1 MTPRNL
7 GDILR
12 ANAEAEPDATAFVFA
27 GGPVTFADH
36 RTRGERMAAA
46 LAAAGLRRGDRVA
59 VLSRNTREFM
69 EVYAAAELGNVTVAT
84 INFRLAAPEIARVVS
99 DCTPRVLFF
108 ETLYA
113 AHVEALRPLGIVSI
127 FVAIG
132 PGAPNW
138 AVAYEDFI
146 AAGEGRPMPA
156 PASPDDI
163 VHIIYTSGSTGMP
176 KGVMRPHR
184 AEIAVSAHF
193 ATVLGVERDD
203 RMQLMMPV
211 FHVGHRFLQ
220 MGAHWRR
227 ATCFVHAEFD
237 PAAILA
243 GIERERITITHLAP
257 TMVKALLD
265 VPGVEALDLSSLK
278 AIVYSGA
285 PMPVPLLEK
294 GLRIFGP
301 VFLQLYG
308 MSEGSATALQQSEH
322 RTGTAAERGLLTSV
336 GRPAEGVL
344 LRVADGDDRPLSIGE
359 VGEIQTRTPT
369 LLAGYWNNEKA
380 TVETLRGGW
389 YHTGDMGRVDGN
401 GYVYLV
407 DRAKDMIISGGEN
420 IYSRE
425 VEAAID
431 EHPAVE
437 DVAVIGIP
445 DEHWGESVLA
455 LVVTRDPALTAGD
468 IIAHC
473 KTRIASYKKP
483 KTVRFVSELP
493 RLPSGKVNKVA
504 LRAEHSCGPSTP
516 G

>member
-27 GGPVTFADH
+27 DGTVTFAAH
-36 RTRGERMAAA
+36 RMRGERLAAA
-46 LAAAGLRRGDRVA
+46 LGAIGLGRGDRVA
-59 VLSRNTREFM
+59 VLSRNGREFM

-84 INFRLAAPEIARVVS
+84 INFRLAAPEIARVVADS
-99 DCTPRVLFF
+99 TPRVLFF
-108 ETLYA
+108 ETVYA
-113 AHVEALRPLGIVSI
+113 SQVERLRPLGIVER

-132 PGAPNW
+132 RGVPDW
-138 AVAYEDFI
+138 AIPYEDFV
-146 AAGEGRPMPA
+146 ASGEGRPLPA
-156 PASPDDI
+156 PAAPDDI
-163 VHIIYTSGSTGMP
+163 AHLIYTSGSTGMP

-184 AEIAVSAHF
+184 AEIAVSEHF
-193 ATVLGVERDD
+193 ATVLGVERAD

-211 FHVGHRFLQ
+211 FHVGARFLQ
-220 MGAHWRR
+220 MGAHYRR
-227 ATCFVHAEFD
+227 ATCFIHAEFD

-243 GIERERITITHLAP
+243 GIERDRITITHLAP

-265 VPGVEALDLSSLK
+265 VPDVERFDLASLK

-308 MSEGSATALQQSEH
+308 MSEGSATALRQSEH
-322 RTGTAAERGLLTSV
+322 GTGTAADRRLLASV
-336 GRPAEGVL
+336 GRPAAGVV
-344 LRVADGDDRPLSIGE
+344 LRVADSDDRPLGVGE

-369 LLAGYWNNEKA
+369 LLAGYWNNERA
-380 TVETLRGGW
+380 TAETLRGGW
-389 YHTGDMGRVDGN
+389 YHTGDMGRVDED

-473 KTRIASYKKP
+473 KARIASYKKP
-483 KTVRFVSELP
+483 KAVRFVAELP

-504 LRAEHSCGPSTP
+504 LRAEHSTA
-516 G
+516 